1 VAVLWSANVATDRPF
16 DNYKNEA
23 RAVHDMVATLE
34 GMRAAAAT
42 TITRAWRRC
51 IACPEYHVCRK
62 RLSREWGELPNR
74 TV

>member
-1 VAVLWSANVATDRPF
+1 MVLWSANVANRPTDRC
-16 DNYKNEA
+16 NNEA

-51 IACPEYHVCRK
+51 IACPEYRACRN
-62 RLSREWGELPNR
+62 RLSREWGELP
-74 TV
+74 T